1 MIDTCGS
8 DSKCCSCAI
17 PQDTRD
23 QIPAAN
29 TLPVGSKPGHGPPE
43 WSAIDFTHSPR
54 RRERLQISGCGKP
67 RLISSCVGLKT
78 RRRASALGHSSA
90 LGAQSAANPR
100 PTGSSTC
107 VCRPLITTTMAMIC
121 TEPSFS
127 GLGRAC
133 LEGFLL
139 ITLFSN
145 YAQPPEL
152 EEEAHR
158 STGHKRRRSTM
169 PSAVT
174 GKPPT
179 WFEGNAQ
186 ANAANL
192 AGASG
197 PAVGRR
203 GQDGSRRI

>member
-1 MIDTCGS
+1 MRWLENSPPSLCIGPFLSLGGTI
-8 DSKCCSCAI
+8 CCEPATDRLLNLCLPSTDHDYDGHDLHGAVI
-17 PQDTRD
+17 FWTR
-23 QIPAAN
+23 
-29 TLPVGSKPGHGPPE
+29 
-43 WSAIDFTHSPR
+43 
-54 RRERLQISGCGKP
+54 
-67 RLISSCVGLKT
+67 
-78 RRRASALGHSSA
+78 
-90 LGAQSAANPR
+90 
-100 PTGSSTC
+100 
-107 VCRPLITTTMAMIC
+107 
-121 TEPSFS
+121 S
-127 GLGRAC
+127 GLP
-133 LEGFLL
+133 EGFLL

-203 GQDGSRRI
+203 GQAPSWWARPGRSLKCGPTRPLHGRLPTAESTP